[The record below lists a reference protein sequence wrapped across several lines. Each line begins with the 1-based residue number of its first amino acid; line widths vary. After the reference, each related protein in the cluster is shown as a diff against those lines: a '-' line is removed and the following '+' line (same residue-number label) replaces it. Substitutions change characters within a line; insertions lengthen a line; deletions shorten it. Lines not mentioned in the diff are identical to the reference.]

1 MKVHPKKSLGQH
13 FLTDENIARKII
25 GALNPAIPVVLEV
38 GPGKGILSKYLL
50 ESSAFDPW
58 FVEIDRESV
67 AYLRMTYPQITP
79 RLIEADFL
87 KFDLSEF
94 ITKDKGRW
102 TKDEGRGIKSETRQP
117 TINNRQPTIDHQQ
130 STTDNRQSTAY
141 TLQLLGNFPYNISSQ
156 ILIQVLEHRELVA
169 EVTGMFQ
176 REVAQRIA
184 APPGSKTY
192 GILSV
197 LLQAFYR
204 IEYLFTVS
212 EPVFFP
218 PPNVKSAVVRLVRN
232 EVESLGCDEAFWM
245 TVVRT
250 AFNQRRKTLRNSLRK
265 LAPPG
270 FTGFSDPLFDL
281 RPERLSVEDFVR
293 LTTMLHPEEPG
304 KK

>member
-1 MKVHPKKSLGQH
+1 MNVHPKKSLGQH

-25 GALNPAIPVVLEV
+25 GTLNPAIPVVLEV
-38 GPGKGILSKYLL
+38 GPGKGILGKYLL
-50 ESSAFDPW
+50 DSPAFDPW

-79 RLIEADFL
+79 RLIEGDFL
-87 KFDLSEF
+87 RFDLREF
-94 ITKDKGRW
+94 CRKNLAPCAMRDARNAKR
-102 TKDEGRGIKSETRQP
+102 ETR
-117 TINNRQPTIDHQQ
+117 NLRA
-130 STTDNRQSTAY
+130 TTYN
-141 TLQLLGNFPYNISSQ
+141 LQLVGNFPYNISSQ
-156 ILIQVLEHRELVA
+156 ILFQVLNHRELVT

-184 APPGSKTY
+184 AHPGTKTY

-212 EPVFFP
+212 ESVFFP
-218 PPNVKSAVVRLVRN
+218 PPNVKSAVIKLVRN
-232 EVESLGCDEAFWM
+232 EVERLDCDEAFWM
-245 TVVRT
+245 TVVKT
-250 AFNQRRKTLRNSLRK
+250 AFNQRRKTLRNSLKK

-281 RPERLSVEDFVR
+281 RPERLPVEDFVR
-293 LTTMLHPEEPG
+293 LTTMLRPEEPG